1 MSAAD
6 LSPIASAPSPTSTT
20 LISPKSSISLADVG
34 PGPLSSIAAATP
46 TTGPEAEALS
56 NHHLQR
62 YFHYK
67 ALAAQA
73 EAEVNALAAIQNE
86 PFEALL
92 AGFSMPDPS
101 VPYKDE
107 SNNNNMLAYQ
117 TQPSQSFYGVGAGVP
132 QQGYSF
138 SYQPQQAAS
147 MHHAQAQAHLQA
159 HDAAARAAVA
169 VQQQPRASLGG
180 YFVPASNRSSF
191 DVGPPQSLWSRASLS
206 SQQSAASPPFPSTPN
221 YTTQQMMAPPAPALA
236 HAQYMAKSAST
247 SSMSMTRP
255 IQPPSLPLS
264 EGENELE
271 DELED
276 DDESMGQATL
286 DGMPMTNLHG
296 GGRGYVPGKTPDD
309 PKKRHKCNLC
319 GRGFARAFNLKVS
332 LLCLIFSPL
341 LLNCADMRFSLTSRR
356 TTRSGPSR
364 TCALTRRAS
373 AASPACTTSSATGK
387 ASTATAPS
395 STLSVRE
402 SPRRSPAP
410 RAGSKGEPRMVVSYK
425 SPHRDT
431 ERIRV
436 AWRTRETSTFSP
448 RHLLFPSPHHQPLP
462 LSTPPPSAT
471 PSPPHSADLHLV
483 PRPLDKLQNAAPPP
497 WRHCTLGRGHGD
509 VDMIAEDLP
518 PG

>member
-1 MSAAD
+1 MSLSATTPITTFPFTLPGGHKSDPSVSDPTLSFPSPPASIAAVSDSGAGFDFDLDSTFTHCSPGSSGLFDDNSFSLSSDLNLDLELSAAD

-34 PGPLSSIAAATP
+34 PGSLSSIAAATP

-107 SNNNNMLAYQ
+107 SNNANNMLAYQ
-117 TQPSQSFYGVGAGVP
+117 TQPSQSFYGVGAGIP
-132 QQGYSF
+132 QPGYSF

-180 YFVPASNRSSF
+180 YYVPASNRSSF

-221 YTTQQMMAPPAPALA
+221 YTAQQMMAPPAPALA
-236 HAQYMAKSAST
+236 QAQHMAKSAST
-247 SSMSMTRP
+247 SSMSATRP

-286 DGMPMTNLHG
+286 DGLPMTNLHG

-319 GRGFARAFNLKVS
+319 GRGFARAFNLKS
-332 LLCLIFSPL
+332 HIQTHNPLRPKPHMCPHPTCKRGFSRLHDLERHRQGIHSDGPL
-341 LLNCADMRFSLTSRR
+341 VDAKRQ
-356 TTRSGPSR
+356 GVAPSVAR
-364 TCALTRRAS
+364 AQGRIQRRAEN
-373 AASPACTTSSATGK
+373 GG
-387 ASTATAPS
+387 
-395 STLSVRE
+395 L
-402 SPRRSPAP
+402 
-410 RAGSKGEPRMVVSYK
+410 
-425 SPHRDT
+425 
-431 ERIRV
+431 I
-436 AWRTRETSTFSP
+436 
-448 RHLLFPSPHHQPLP
+448 
-462 LSTPPPSAT
+462 
-471 PSPPHSADLHLV
+471 
-483 PRPLDKLQNAAPPP
+483 
-497 WRHCTLGRGHGD
+497 
-509 VDMIAEDLP
+509 
-518 PG
+518 

>member
-1 MSAAD
+1 MSLSATTPITTFPFTLPGGHKSDPSVSDPTLSFPSPPASIAAVSDSGAGFDFDLDSTFTHCSPGSSGLFDDNSFNLSSDLSLDLELSAAD

-101 VPYKDE
+101 VSYKDE

-319 GRGFARAFNLKVS
+319 GRGFARAFNLKS
-332 LLCLIFSPL
+332 HIQTHNPLRPKPHMCPHPTCKRGFSRLHDLERHRQGIHSDGPL
-341 LLNCADMRFSLTSRR
+341 VDAKRQ
-356 TTRSGPSR
+356 GVAPSVAR
-364 TCALTRRAS
+364 AQGRIQRRAEN
-373 AASPACTTSSATGK
+373 GG
-387 ASTATAPS
+387 
-395 STLSVRE
+395 L
-402 SPRRSPAP
+402 
-410 RAGSKGEPRMVVSYK
+410 
-425 SPHRDT
+425 
-431 ERIRV
+431 I
-436 AWRTRETSTFSP
+436 
-448 RHLLFPSPHHQPLP
+448 
-462 LSTPPPSAT
+462 
-471 PSPPHSADLHLV
+471 
-483 PRPLDKLQNAAPPP
+483 
-497 WRHCTLGRGHGD
+497 
-509 VDMIAEDLP
+509 
-518 PG
+518 